1 MASSGGL
8 GRGGRGALLLKA
20 LETPVKTPGHSSQNG
35 QTTSPPAP
43 SGVKPPSTA
52 DTQTS
57 KAPAQK
63 TGPVMMGRGLLAQQL
78 LQKKAKSPTP
88 TPPPPDEKPPS
99 EPQRTKSVS
108 PPPVP
113 SAGLP
118 TPSTASEQKAPSTVG
133 TSTTSEDSTLLSELE
148 RLTVEAPKLTKRM
161 DKGSAGIPSPMF
173 VNYISFKAREEGAF
187 QYNVSFNPPV
197 ESRNMRFGMLKE
209 HAELIGKTKAFDGA
223 TLFIP
228 HRLPKPQMKLQSTRI
243 TDGATVELKI
253 TLVKIL
259 APTECLQLYNIVLR
273 RVMKVL
279 EMSQVGRYYYD
290 PKRPAPI
297 PQHRLE
303 LWPGYITSIQ
313 AYEGGVMLLADVS
326 HRLLRTDT
334 VLTFMYDIIQKN
346 PNNFQAEVT
355 KQLVGNVV
363 LTRYN
368 NKTYRIDD
376 IAWDKSPESKFQY
389 FNGEEMS
396 YIEYYRKSYNKELTD
411 TGQPLLIH
419 RPKETKGV
427 RQRGKPLEIICLIP
441 ELCSMTGLTD
451 AIRADFRVMK
461 DIAQHTRV
469 TPNQRKIAM
478 KKFIDNIY
486 KTPTAL
492 EELQSWNLELDKDLL
507 STEGR
512 ELPNE
517 KIVFGSKTIVAND
530 QADWGREATR
540 ERVISAVGINQW
552 LVLFTKRDQQ
562 KAMDFVQTMKQCC
575 PQMGIQCNDPHTFC
589 LRDDRTESYLRSI
602 RENLNPQI
610 QMVVCIFPTSRD
622 DRYAAVKKLCC
633 VDSPV
638 PSQCINA
645 RTISQANK
653 LRSVTQKVALQINVK
668 LGGELWALNIP
679 MKNVMIIGIDVY
691 HDSSKGSRSIG
702 GFVASTNKTFTRW
715 YSRCCFQMPGQELI
729 DGLKVCFTSA
739 LKKYHDDNHCL
750 PEKIIVFRDG
760 VGDGQMQVVANYEV
774 QQLRECFPL
783 LGASYEP
790 KLCVVVVQKRISQ
803 RLFSAKNNQLE
814 NPKPGSVLDHTI
826 TRREWFDFFLVSQH
840 VRQGTVTPTH
850 YVVVHDD
857 TGMMPDHIQRL
868 SYKLTHL
875 YYNWPG
881 TIRVP
886 APCQYAHKLAFLVG
900 QSLHKDPSQE
910 LSDRLFFL

>member
-20 LETPVKTPGHSSQNG
+20 LETPVKTPGHSGQNG
-35 QTTSPPAP
+35 YPTPTPG
-43 SGVKPPSTA
+43 GVKPVTSSTT
-52 DTQTS
+52 DTAKSAPQ
-57 KAPAQK
+57 KAP
-63 TGPVMMGRGLLAQQL
+63 PIMMGRGLLAQQL
-78 LQKKAKSPTP
+78 LQKKEKAKSPS
-88 TPPPPDEKPPS
+88 PPPPSEEKAS
-99 EPQRTKSVS
+99 VTITTQSVS
-108 PPPVP
+108 PPP
-113 SAGLP
+113 SY
-118 TPSTASEQKAPSTVG
+118 TPGHSTSASEVEPSTVA
-133 TSTTSEDSTLLSELE
+133 STIDPPVAQMEQ
-148 RLTVEAPKLTKRM
+148 LTVTTPLLTKRM
-161 DKGSAGIPSPMF
+161 DKGTAGTPNPMC
-173 VNYISFKAREEGAF
+173 VNYIPFKSRKEGAF

-209 HAELIGKTKAFDGA
+209 HQNLIGKTKAFDGA
-223 TLFIP
+223 TLFLP
-228 HRLPKPQMKLQSTRI
+228 HRLPRPQTILESKRI
-243 TDGATVELKI
+243 TDGATVELKL
-253 TLVKIL
+253 TLVKVL
-259 APTECLQLYNIVLR
+259 DPTDCLQLYNIVLR
-273 RVMKVL
+273 RVMKLL

-334 VLTFMYDIIQKN
+334 VLTFMYDLIQKH

-376 IAWDKSPESKFQY
+376 IAWDKSPESKFEY
-389 FNGEEMS
+389 FNGEEMT

-419 RPKETKGV
+419 RPKESKGGRTK
-427 RQRGKPLEIICLIP
+427 GKPLEVICLIP

-469 TPNQRKIAM
+469 TPNQRRIAM
-478 KKFIDNIY
+478 TKFIENIY
-486 KTPTAL
+486 NNATVL
-492 EELQSWNLELDKDLL
+492 EELKSWNLELDKELL
-507 STEGR
+507 HTEGR
-512 ELPNE
+512 LLPNE
-517 KIVFGSKTIVAND
+517 KIVFGSKTVVAND

-540 ERVISAVGINQW
+540 ERVISAVALNQW
-552 LVLFTKRDQQ
+552 LILFTKRDQT

-575 PQMGIQCNDPHTFC
+575 PQMGIQCQDPHTFC

-602 RENLNPQI
+602 RDNLNPQI

-645 RTISQANK
+645 KTISQANK

-668 LGGELWALNIP
+668 LGGELWALQIP
-679 MKNVMIIGIDVY
+679 MKNVMIVGIDVY

-715 YSRCCFQMPGQELI
+715 YSRCCFQTPGQELI

-750 PEKIIVFRDG
+750 PEKIIVYRDG
-760 VGDGQMQVVANYEV
+760 VGDGQLPIVANYEV

-790 KLCVVVVQKRISQ
+790 KLCVIVVQKRISQ
-803 RLFSAKNNQLE
+803 RIFSVNNSQLD

-826 TRREWFDFFLVSQH
+826 TRREWFDFFLISQH

-857 TGMMPDHIQRL
+857 TNMLPDHLQRL

-900 QSLHKDPSQE
+900 QSLHKDPSLE